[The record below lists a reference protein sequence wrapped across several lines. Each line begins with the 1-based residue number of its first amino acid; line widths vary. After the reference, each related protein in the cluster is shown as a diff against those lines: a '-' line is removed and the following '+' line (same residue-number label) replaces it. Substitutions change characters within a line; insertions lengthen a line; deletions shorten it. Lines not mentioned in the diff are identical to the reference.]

1 MQKATV
7 PGGTHKHISRVRA
20 ACTLHR
26 APTNATLAH
35 CFKMALLLSKIIA
48 VIRSSHKGRVT
59 DGDKLAGK
67 KTAMHRYLKKRH
79 ANTSNSGK
87 RFYLGGL
94 QEKKN
99 NTQQYLTETQ
109 QCGIHAS
116 AICLPYCHP
125 LNRQGSVTV
134 CCTKECLMF
143 STVLGRELGH

>member
-1 MQKATV
+1 MSTERLQKHTDSNHKLTQRVTILKIHNVYMQKATV

-35 CFKMALLLSKIIA
+35 CFRMVLLLSKIIA

-94 QEKKN
+94 QEKKITPSN
-99 NTQQYLTETQ
+99 
-109 QCGIHAS
+109 I
-116 AICLPYCHP
+116 
-125 LNRQGSVTV
+125 
-134 CCTKECLMF
+134 
-143 STVLGRELGH
+143 